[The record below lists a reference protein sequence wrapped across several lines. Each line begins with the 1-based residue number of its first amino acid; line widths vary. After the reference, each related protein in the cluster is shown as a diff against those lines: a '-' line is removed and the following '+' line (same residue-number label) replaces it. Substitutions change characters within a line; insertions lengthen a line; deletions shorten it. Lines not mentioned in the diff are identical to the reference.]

1 MTTTVRRGNLIRRLF
16 PIADWLPRY
25 RRQWLRAD
33 IISGLAIWAI
43 TVPQALGYAGIAGVP
58 PQYGLYSIPLAMF
71 AYAIFGTSRLLS
83 VGPHDSKGEYSRS

>member
-58 PQYGLYSIPLAMF
+58 PQYGLYSVPLAMF
-71 AYAIFGTSRLLS
+71 AYAIFGTSRHHW
-83 VGPHDSKGEYSRS
+83 PAT